1 MNTDNNSP
9 TDIAEHSIVRQARML
24 NEEIEP
30 ETDLWPKIAEQIRDL
45 PQVNLEQSSSN
56 QSSNNS
62 WMPMAVAAS
71 MFIAVG
77 ALGFAGYI
85 NYSVQQQEESA
96 IVDTLLVEEQS
107 TVELIEQPFMVA
119 RTSYLTALVTQEQQM
134 SPEVRDVLKKNL
146 TIIDAATRE
155 IRQALKENPDDP
167 FLTEALLL
175 TRQKELALLN
185 QVTSHG
191 PDTI

>member
-1 MNTDNNSP
+1 MNKDNSRP
-9 TDIAEHSIVRQARML
+9 TDLAEHAIARQARML
-24 NEEIEP
+24 SRDIEP
-30 ETDLWPKIAEQIRDL
+30 ENDLWPNIAKQIRDL
-45 PQVNLEQSSSN
+45 PQEEVN
-56 QSSNNS
+56 QSVNNR

-71 MFIAVG
+71 MLIAVG
-77 ALGFAGYI
+77 ALGFAGYV
-85 NYSVQQQEESA
+85 NYSVQQQIQPIIAKEES
-96 IVDTLLVEEQS
+96 
-107 TVELIEQPFMVA
+107 TVQLIEQPFMIA
-119 RTSYLTALVTQEQQM
+119 RTSYLTALATQEQQM

-146 TIIDAATRE
+146 SIIDNATRE
-155 IRQALKENPDDP
+155 IRKALIENPNDA